1 MAGELG
7 VERFRDVFEKLYET
21 LKSVHENERKLTKKC
36 RQLND
41 EIAVNVARVS
51 AVLVLTQQ
59 EEMTN
64 TEMRQV
70 TASSSSTPV
79 RCRRTRCH
87 GNATKDRTFLSDF
100 QFEAPCCRKSSNK
113 LRVLS

>member
-70 TASSSSTPV
+70 TASSSSSTPADAADGHV
-79 RCRRTRCH
+79 VM
-87 GNATKDRTFLSDF
+87 ATQQKTGHS
-100 QFEAPCCRKSSNK
+100 
-113 LRVLS
+113 